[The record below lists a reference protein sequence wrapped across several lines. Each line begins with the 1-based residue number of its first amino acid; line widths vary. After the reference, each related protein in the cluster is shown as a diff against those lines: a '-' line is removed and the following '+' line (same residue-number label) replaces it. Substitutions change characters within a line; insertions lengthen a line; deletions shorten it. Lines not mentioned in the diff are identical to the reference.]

1 MKITPRQLRQIIKEE
16 LSRLNESIGVDTM
29 ETLESVLSTAYEEGR
44 RSYRPDQQSW
54 DGDPVHQDPHIE
66 VVNQLLGLVREYLD
80 SIPDNAVDSDND
92 GALDAG
98 ELRDIADDLEG

>member
-44 RSYRPDQQSW
+44 LYLI
-54 DGDPVHQDPHIE
+54 HI
-66 VVNQLLGLVREYLD
+66 
-80 SIPDNAVDSDND
+80 
-92 GALDAG
+92 
-98 ELRDIADDLEG
+98 